1 MRVDSARSHLS
12 ERGIDFS
19 SVKPPQGVGKQD
31 RANGENTRR
40 GPGRGSVETRR
51 NRHWSSPRL
60 AEEMSSFIPSRGAQ
74 GRGSRK
80 SAAGIFSLT
89 FVGLADYST
98 NLLSDQSAYRPL
110 HVGEA
115 RRRAC

>member
-1 MRVDSARSHLS
+1 MEKTRDAVLAAVLS
-12 ERGIDFS
+12 RLGEIDT
-19 SVKPPQGVGKQD
+19 G
-31 RANGENTRR
+31 RR
-40 GPGRGSVETRR
+40 LV
-51 NRHWSSPRL
+51 WL
-60 AEEMSSFIPSRGAQ
+60 KKMSSFIPSHGAH